1 VLRDGSGTGE
11 VRLDHVDEPRLVRSD
26 AMPVEE
32 PLEIGEQ
39 KAVFAGQLLDAAI
52 DCVQAPS

>member
-1 VLRDGSGTGE
+1 
-11 VRLDHVDEPRLVRSD
+11 
-26 AMPVEE
+26 VEE

-39 KAVFAGQLLDAAI
+39 EAALAGQLCNAAV